1 MSEITR
7 GTMSAIVRVGADLAK
22 QVIQVHGVDRGG
34 RRVVGRTLK
43 RDQFAAWAGQLP
55 PGSVVAMEACSSG
68 HHWARRLRAMGLDAR
83 LIAAHFVSP
92 YRMEGRSGKNDAT
105 DAAAICEAASRPS
118 MRYVPIKTC
127 EQQGVMSLHRVRE
140 GYKEER
146 TACINRIRG
155 VLAEFG
161 LVFGKS
167 PKVLRARLADVIED
181 AGNEL
186 STTARLVVQR
196 AFEHWRELDEHMRW
210 CDSQIGQHV
219 RGSAQAKRAAKVTG
233 IGELGASALVAGV
246 GEFKQF
252 SSGAQFGAWLGIVP
266 SQNSSGGKASL
277 GRITKRGDDY
287 LRTLLIQGAKSA
299 VMSAGKRDD
308 PTSRW
313 LVQLTAR
320 VGWQKACVAMA
331 NKNARILWAVM
342 TREHGFDPQH
352 VSVKPQAK
360 VSLKER
366 AAAPAQAAVNCP
378 A

>member
-1 MSEITR
+1 
-7 GTMSAIVRVGADLAK
+7 
-22 QVIQVHGVDRGG
+22 
-34 RRVVGRTLK
+34 
-43 RDQFAAWAGQLP
+43 
-55 PGSVVAMEACSSG
+55 
-68 HHWARRLRAMGLDAR
+68 MGLDVR

-140 GYKEER
+140 GFKEER

-181 AGNEL
+181 ASNEL

-342 TREHGFDPQH
+342 TREQGFDPGT
-352 VSVKPQAK
+352 S
-360 VSLKER
+360 
-366 AAAPAQAAVNCP
+366 APSRRPRCH
-378 A
+378 